1 MGEQDQQT
9 RQRLLRCAKAEFL
22 SRGFEHAS
30 LRRICEAA
38 GVTTGAVYF
47 FFQNKEDLFAQIVQD
62 TAQQLTQLG
71 RELAS
76 EELEHPDTGP
86 DCDLRFMAFLY
97 HHREEALLLLEG
109 AKGTRYASFREEL
122 YDTMRSAFSL
132 FFHRYGA
139 PDADAEL
146 IRIGGNADEGN
157 SGTAQRRVFYG
168 TCAAADPT
176 DRNLRRW
183 RFSVPD
189 RFLTKKQQRLK
200 PGANAPGFLHNKT

>member
-97 HHREEALLLLEG
+97 HHREEALLR
-109 AKGTRYASFREEL
+109 KGPRGRDMRPFERNCMTRCGPPFPC
-122 YDTMRSAFSL
+122 
-132 FFHRYGA
+132 FFT
-139 PDADAEL
+139 
-146 IRIGGNADEGN
+146 
-157 SGTAQRRVFYG
+157 GTAHRMRM
-168 TCAAADPT
+168 
-176 DRNLRRW
+176 RN
-183 RFSVPD
+183 
-189 RFLTKKQQRLK
+189 
-200 PGANAPGFLHNKT
+200 

>member
-30 LRRICEAA
+30 LRRICGAA

-62 TAQQLTQLG
+62 TSHQLTQLG
-71 RELAS
+71 HELAS

-97 HHREEALLLLEG
+97 RHREEALLLLEG

-146 IRIGGNADEGN
+146 IRILVEMRMKGTLELLKGEYSMEHVLRLTQQTGIYADGGFRSLIAFLQKN
-157 SGTAQRRVFYG
+157 SKG
-168 TCAAADPT
+168 
-176 DRNLRRW
+176 
-183 RFSVPD
+183 
-189 RFLTKKQQRLK
+189 
-200 PGANAPGFLHNKT
+200 

>member
-30 LRRICEAA
+30 LRRICGAA

-71 RELAS
+71 HELAS

-97 HHREEALLLLEG
+97 RHREEALLLLEG

-146 IRIGGNADEGN
+146 IRIL
-157 SGTAQRRVFYG
+157 V
-168 TCAAADPT
+168 
-176 DRNLRRW
+176 
-183 RFSVPD
+183 
-189 RFLTKKQQRLK
+189 
-200 PGANAPGFLHNKT
+200 

>member
-30 LRRICEAA
+30 LRRICGAA

-71 RELAS
+71 HELAS

-86 DCDLRFMAFLY
+86 DCDLRFM
-97 HHREEALLLLEG
+97 ALLLLEG

-146 IRIGGNADEGN
+146 IRILVEMRMKGTLELLKGEYSMEHVLRLTHQTGIYADGGFRSLIAFLQKN
-157 SGTAQRRVFYG
+157 SKG
-168 TCAAADPT
+168 
-176 DRNLRRW
+176 
-183 RFSVPD
+183 
-189 RFLTKKQQRLK
+189 
-200 PGANAPGFLHNKT
+200 